1 MGNCNFQRDLNE
13 LFSPQQSAPPRLAA
27 ESTQLARLQILD
39 ECFHGNA
46 QAGEY
51 RAAARPAPDSRALAQ
66 LIELVAFP
74 VGQRYRVN
82 VLELVIFI
90 GGDDEIASDAFH

>member
-66 LIELVAFP
+66 LIELAAFSI
-74 VGQRYRVN
+74 VQCHRVD
-82 VLELVIFI
+82 VFKLVIFI
-90 GGDDEIASDAFH
+90 DGDDEVATDAFF